1 MSDSVVRVRYPALYQ
16 LNTRVRLAALARALG
31 RPATLDDIADAELD
45 ALAAA
50 GFDWLWL
57 LGVWQTGEAGRQV
70 SLHNAGWH
78 AEYQRL
84 LPDLTAADVP
94 GSCFA
99 ITSYHVGREL
109 GGDSALARIRK
120 RLHQRGMRLLLDFVP
135 NHTAPDHPWVHAHP
149 DYYVHGCADDLAR
162 APQNFCRQAP
172 DAPVLAYGR
181 DPYFPGWP
189 DTLQLN
195 YANPDTAQAMSAE
208 LRRIAGMCDGVR
220 CDMAMLVLPEVF
232 TRTWGQSMTPF
243 WPEAIAAVR
252 RKHADIV
259 LMAEVY
265 WDLESEL
272 QQQGFDYTY
281 DKRLYDRLR
290 DGQATPVRDHLR
302 AGLDFQ
308 RRLARFLEN
317 HDEPR
322 AAATFAF
329 AQHCAAAIVTY
340 LCPGLRFF
348 HQGQSEGYREHI
360 PVHLNRGPVEAAD
373 PSVKAFYSRLLECL
387 RQPALRDGEWQLLE
401 AHSAWEGNPS
411 AAGFLA
417 WSWDL
422 NGKSRLLVTVN
433 YAPAHGQCYVPL
445 PWLSSGD
452 TMMRLRDT
460 MSPAVYDRDGS
471 SLAAPGLYLDLPPW
485 GYHVF
490 ELAPAENAGKS
501 AVT

>member
-1 MSDSVVRVRYPALYQ
+1 MSDSVVRVRHPALYQ
-16 LNTRVRLAALARALG
+16 LNTRVRLAKLVRELG
-31 RPATLDDIADAELD
+31 RPATIDDIADSELD
-45 ALAAA
+45 DQAAA

-70 SLHNAGWH
+70 SLHNAAWL
-78 AEYQRL
+78 AEFHRL
-84 LPDLTAADVP
+84 LPDLNAADVP

-99 ITSYHVGREL
+99 IRGYEVSHEM
-109 GGDSALARIRK
+109 GGDPALARIRK
-120 RLHQRGMRLLLDFVP
+120 RLHKRGMRLLLDFVP

-149 DYYVHGCADDLAR
+149 DYYVHGSADDLAR
-162 APQNFCRQAP
+162 APQNFCRQSA

-195 YANPDTAQAMSAE
+195 YAYPDTAQAMRAE
-208 LRRIAGMCDGVR
+208 LLRIAGMCDGVR

-232 TRTWGQSMTPF
+232 ARTWGQFMTPF

-252 RKHADIV
+252 RRHANF
-259 LMAEVY
+259 LMMAEVY

-272 QQQGFDYTY
+272 QHQGFDYTY

-290 DGQATPVRDHLR
+290 DGHAEPVRDHLR
-302 AGLDFQ
+302 AGFDFQ

-322 AAATFAF
+322 AAATFPF

-340 LCPGLRFF
+340 LSPGLRFF
-348 HQGQSEGYREHI
+348 HEGQSEGYREHI
-360 PVHLNRGPVEAAD
+360 PVHLNRGPFEPAD
-373 PSVKAFYSRLLECL
+373 PPVQAFYARLQECL
-387 RQPALRDGEWQLLE
+387 RRPVLRDGGWQLLE
-401 AHSAWEGNPS
+401 THRAWEGNQS
-411 AAGFLA
+411 AACFIA
-417 WSWDL
+417 WTWEL
-422 NGKSRLLVTVN
+422 NSKSRLLVAVN
-433 YAPAHGQCYVPL
+433 YAPTRGQCYVPL
-445 PWLSSGD
+445 PWLSPGD
-452 TMMRLRDT
+452 GMMRLRDT
-460 MSPAVYDRDGS
+460 MSPAVYDRNGG

-485 GYHVF
+485 GFHVF
-490 ELAPAENAGKS
+490 DVAWADNAEKS